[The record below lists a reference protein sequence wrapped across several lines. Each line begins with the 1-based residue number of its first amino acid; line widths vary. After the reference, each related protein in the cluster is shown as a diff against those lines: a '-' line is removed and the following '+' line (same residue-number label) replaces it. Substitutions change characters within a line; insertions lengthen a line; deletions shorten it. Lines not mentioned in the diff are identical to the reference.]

1 MSLQYVYLVE
11 GQDEEHFIKLLK
23 ENDLIVNGKVYVK
36 NLIQE
41 RISNVFLTRYKKNV
55 IFILVYDT
63 DVDKL
68 DIFDANVKKLNNIA
82 KKMYHIQQVENLE
95 DELLRSTK
103 AKQVKE
109 ITKSK
114 SNTNY
119 KTDFRKIKF
128 SSLTDADFDIDL
140 LWSCR
145 PTNSF
150 SKYLQNS
157 NKIKKRG

>member
-157 NKIKKRG
+157 NKIKKRS